1 MSQDP
6 LQGLYTLR
14 ALAEQAND
22 PNADPRQIMQH
33 LIANADAMNQVQQHF
48 SNLQEA
54 VHQHQH
60 QAAPLVSLS
69 AAIETL
75 TNQQREQQQLQHN
88 FQVNF
93 QTVLDRLNARN
104 HGHSRAP
111 IPLPLSPKFKG
122 TTEEFTF
129 AEFRAKLTTV
139 AQRFPDSMSTDRDK
153 INYAIQSMEGPPA
166 RFFAPYINGEI
177 ADVDGLLD
185 DYDLFMHT
193 VDEFHGDRQEQDEVD
208 YKLARLRQ
216 SGSMMEYISQ
226 FRTLSARSGWNEQAL
241 LARFKDGLSPDVKNI
256 LLAQWSKLRTVK
268 ELQAAAT
275 NAYQNLQ
282 THQRQRPRNDQKH
295 QMYRRPATVPVNNS
309 QANPNAMEVDALR
322 TKRLTPEEKQRRRDL
337 GLCLYCG
344 GKDHYANACPAKGG
358 PIQASV
364 VSTAELENEMA

>member
-1 MSQDP
+1 
-6 LQGLYTLR
+6 
-14 ALAEQAND
+14 
-22 PNADPRQIMQH
+22 MQH
-33 LIANADAMNQVQQHF
+33 LAANADAMGQIQQHF
-48 SNLQEA
+48 SSLQEA

-60 QAAPLVSLS
+60 QTAPLVSLS

-104 HGHSRAP
+104 HGPSRAP

-139 AQRFPDSMSTDRDK
+139 AQRFPDSMSSDRDK

-282 THQRQRPRNDQKH
+282 THQRQRPRHDQKH
-295 QMYRRPATVPVNNS
+295 QIYRRPTTAPVNNS

-358 PIQASV
+358 SIQASV
-364 VSTAELENEMA
+364 VSTADLENEMA